1 VAHRSPSNRRSVQNG
16 ALGGQTAAMHWVLL
30 PLGVLLLASVMWDA
44 LVTTL
49 SVATHA
55 GPVSGR
61 VAHQLWKLGRHRDN
75 ESFLESLGVVLT
87 LVVLGMWLVGLW
99 AGWSLIFN
107 ASPTAVLDAT
117 SGAPAG
123 GWDRIYYAG
132 STMFT
137 LGPGD
142 FRPNGAGWQL
152 ASVVALLNG
161 LGLASLGITYL
172 LPVTAAATERRQLAA
187 TISALGDRPDDML
200 LQAWDGSSFG
210 FLPHH
215 LIALGPEMDLLS
227 QRHLAYPV
235 LHFFHST
242 GVTNAAAPMIA
253 RLDEMV
259 TMARLGLREQAAI
272 PPSAI
277 EPLHAALTHFLDTLR
292 SAYINPAEQTPPPP
306 PLDRLHD
313 AGIPVVD
320 DATFSTRVATL
331 RERRR
336 LLLGMVTNEG
346 WSWEDVWPSPST
358 RTQDPA
364 REEPDLDPEE
374 H

>member
-1 VAHRSPSNRRSVQNG
+1 
-16 ALGGQTAAMHWVLL
+16 MHWILL
-30 PLGVLLLASVMWDA
+30 PLGVGLIAGVMWDA

-61 VAHQLWKLGRHRDN
+61 VAHQLWKLGRHRSN
-75 ESFLESLGVVLT
+75 TGFLESLGVALT
-87 LVVLGMWLVGLW
+87 LVVLGMWLLGLW

-107 ASPTAVLDAT
+107 ASPTAVLDAVNQT
-117 SGAPAG
+117 PAS

-132 STMFT
+132 ATMFT

-142 FRPNGAGWQL
+142 FRPNGVGWQL

-187 TISALGDRPDDML
+187 TISALGERPDDML
-200 LQAWDGSSFG
+200 LMAWDGSSFSL
-210 FLPHH
+210 LPHH

-259 TMARLGLREQAAI
+259 TIARLGLREPGVI
-272 PPSAI
+272 PRSAI
-277 EPLHAALTHFLDTLR
+277 DPLHASLTHFLDTLR
-292 SAYINPAEQTPPPP
+292 SAYINPADQPPPPP
-306 PLDRLHD
+306 PLDRLRD
-313 AGIPVVD
+313 AGIACVD
-320 DATFSTRVATL
+320 NATFHQRLATL
-331 RERRR
+331 GERRR
-336 LLLGMVTNEG
+336 LLLALVNNEG
-346 WSWEDVWPSPST
+346 WSWDDVWPPSSAGEQEPS
-358 RTQDPA
+358 REDPQ
-364 REEPDLDPEE
+364 LDRKE